1 MRTPAPSRKTKTL
14 LASLLLMVAGTL
26 SACSGI
32 TIPSEAAPTTIEDPS
47 QSYRLEPGSRVRVT
61 VFNETNM
68 SGEFTLDPSG
78 SISMPL
84 LGVVRAGNLTSAQLA
99 GLIRTQLLQR
109 GFFQDPNVA
118 VDIMTFRPFYVLG
131 EVKQPG
137 EFTYTTGMTVLSAI
151 ARAGGYDYRARQGE
165 VVLSR
170 FATGEQKDYRAD
182 ERTPVLPGDII
193 RILQRHF

>member
-1 MRTPAPSRKTKTL
+1 MRIPAPSRKTKAL
-14 LASLLLMVAGTL
+14 LASLLLIVGSAL

-32 TIPSEAAPTTIEDPS
+32 SIPNEVAPTTIEDPS
-47 QSYRLEPGSRVRVT
+47 QSYRLEPGSRVRVA

>member
-14 LASLLLMVAGTL
+14 LASLLLMVAGAL